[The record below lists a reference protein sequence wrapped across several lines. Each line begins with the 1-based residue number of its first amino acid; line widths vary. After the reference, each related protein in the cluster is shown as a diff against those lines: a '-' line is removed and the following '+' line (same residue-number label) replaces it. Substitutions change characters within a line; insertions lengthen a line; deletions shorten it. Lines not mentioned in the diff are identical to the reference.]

1 MLNFSKILYPFL
13 LFIFSVY
20 VNNYYGSIGVFPVDS
35 FAFFDSAYS
44 INHGMIPFRDYWVM
58 NGPIIDLIQSDQRYK
73 MNGPDKLKI
82 TISIELVEDR
92 VMFVRNILKDLI
104 SKKN

>member
-1 MLNFSKILYPFL
+1 VKIDAGKRIIELTFSKDIDIDP
-13 LFIFSVY
+13 IK
-20 VNNYYGSIGVFPVDS
+20 
-35 FAFFDSAYS
+35 
-44 INHGMIPFRDYWVM
+44 
-58 NGPIIDLIQSDQRYK
+58 IIDLIQSDQRYK

-92 VMFVRNILKDLI
+92 VMFVKNILKDLI

>member
-58 NGPIIDLIQSDQRYK
+58 NGPIIDLIQSLFFNFLGTSWKTY
-73 MNGPDKLKI
+73 
-82 TISIELVEDR
+82 
-92 VMFVRNILKDLI
+92 LI
-104 SKKN
+104 NS